1 MQFKDQLDFVSQHI
15 KKNKLRVFMTILA
28 ATMGTA
34 FLIILASVGFGIQDT
49 LKREI
54 LDNRLVTQVEVYSSD
69 LDAKKAEKMKAMN
82 HVKAVVLRQE
92 VNASQEATLGT
103 YVSQSSLLITDFE
116 EEKKAGFALAEG
128 RLPKTTSEVIV
139 GYNFAEYLMDAAE
152 VEKFHSEL
160 PESDVINEEQT
171 ELEVPHYEGELLGKE
186 ITYAFKSYE
195 TDEFYKEPIQLTIV
209 GIAKAPSKDF
219 ISDSKLYADASLIPQ
234 LEAIYDRYK
243 SEASEDSLF
252 YSNLNVYADELQN
265 VKSITTSLKDDGY
278 SVYSISE
285 ELEQIDVFFLALKAG
300 LIFVGTIA
308 ILISSIGIFNTM
320 TMAVTER
327 TREIG
332 VMKAL
337 GAKPKLIQRLFLLES
352 AWIGIMGAIIAV
364 ILSYAISILANY
376 VLPIIVGAALGEE
389 GFGELNVTFSIIPWQ
404 LVVIASAISISVAVV
419 SGWRPARKATQIDVI
434 DALRREL

>member
-49 LKREI
+49 LKKEI
-54 LDNRLVTQVEVYSSD
+54 LDNRLVTQVEVYAAD
-69 LDAKKAEKMKAMN
+69 LDIEKADKMKKLD

-92 VNASQEATLGT
+92 VNAAQESALDKYT
-103 YVSQSSLLITDFE
+103 SPSSLLITDFK

-128 RLPKTTSEVIV
+128 RLPKTASEIVV
-139 GYNFAEYLMDAAE
+139 GYDFARNLTNEEE
-152 VEKFHSEL
+152 VEKFNQQQGTQTN
-160 PESDVINEEQT
+160 DEEQAEA
-171 ELEVPHYEGELLGKE
+171 ELPHYEGNLLGKE
-186 ITYAFKSYE
+186 ITYELGSYE
-195 TDEFYKEPIQLTIV
+195 TNEFYKEPIQLTIV

-219 ISDSKLYADASLIPQ
+219 ISDGKLYADASLIPE
-234 LEAIYDRYK
+234 LEAIYDRHK
-243 SEASEDSLF
+243 AEGSEDSLF

-265 VKSITTSLKDDGY
+265 VKGITTSLKDEGY

-352 AWIGIMGAIIAV
+352 AWIGIIGTVIAV
-364 ILSYAISILANY
+364 VLSYAISILANY
-376 VLPIIVGAALGEE
+376 ILPLIVGAALGEE
-389 GFGELNVTFSIIPWQ
+389 DFGELNVTFSIIPWQ
-404 LVVIASAISISVAVV
+404 LVVIASAISIGVAMV